1 MNEISLNQFYLREE
15 NNSRILYNLSH
26 VTKIL
31 QLQEKVMI
39 YLKDDK
45 SFSEVFKD
53 QDEAEEYIKYVI
65 GSINQGSKII
75 SRAIFNAVLKEIEG
89 E

>member
-26 VTKIL
+26 ITKII
-31 QLQEKVMI
+31 QMQEKVMFH
-39 YLKDDK
+39 LKDEK
-45 SFSEVFKD
+45 SFSEVFAD
-53 QDEAEEYIKYVI
+53 SEEAEEYVKYVI
-65 GSINQGSKII
+65 GSINQGSRII
-75 SRAIFNAVLKEIEG
+75 SKAIFSAVLKEIEG